1 MKNLAGAILLLGGLR
16 LAVPPAVYPAA
27 PLPVTTVGAASDKCA
42 QWTEG
47 RDAPSVRYQ
56 YRQWIFGFVSGYN
69 WHDPSMQIVPPDS
82 SAIIEWI
89 DNYCQANPSHA
100 LYTAAIALAK
110 QMVKSQLPAT
120 APAKAPAKK
129 P

>member
-1 MKNLAGAILLLGGLR
+1 MKPIVGAILLLGGFC
-16 LAVPPAVYPAA
+16 LAVAPDVYPAA
-27 PLPVTTVGAASDKCA
+27 PLPVTTVGAASDTCK
-42 QWTEG
+42 QWTAG
-47 RDAPSVRYQ
+47 RDEPGVRYQ

-69 WHDPSMQIVPPDS
+69 WHDPSRQIVPPDS

-100 LYTAAIALAK
+100 LYSAAAALAK
-110 QMVKSQLPAT
+110 QM
-120 APAKAPAKK
+120 AKPTQPAKK